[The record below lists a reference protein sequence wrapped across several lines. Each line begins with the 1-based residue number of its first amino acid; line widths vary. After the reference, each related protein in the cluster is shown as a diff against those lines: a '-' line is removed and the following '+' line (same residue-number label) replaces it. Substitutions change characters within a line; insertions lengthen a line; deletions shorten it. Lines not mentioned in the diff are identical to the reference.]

1 MELVHLQL
9 FGWWNTSYDENP
21 SWPTQALLKDLAYG
35 YDMAGNRTSAQ
46 EASVVSSGTANA
58 VNQVLQTS
66 GGGMMRFAGTV
77 SKPSTVTVGGNM
89 ALVRADNS
97 FEGYAAVSSD
107 STTRV
112 HIVATDT
119 TPNRN
124 TTDKYVDVPPSAV
137 PAKAY
142 AYDLNGNMTAAGP
155 EGTPDVTYG
164 WDAANRLTSIVKSG
178 TTTVFDYDGL
188 GRRVREWTNGAE
200 TKRWVW
206 DGLELCEERDSNNA
220 VTKRYYAQGMQV
232 VSGSN
237 SGSYYYTRDHLG
249 SVREMTSGT
258 EVTIRAR
265 YDYAPYGQRSAN
277 LVTGTN
283 ALDADFG
290 FTGHYQHAASGLT
303 LAPYRAY
310 DANLG
315 RWISRDPLRER
326 GGMNLYGYVGN
337 NPINAFDPLGLYGFM
352 DFMQDASNFT
362 AGVGD
367 AMTGGLTAQARAA
380 MNNASGSPDVV
391 DPCSKAYGA
400 GGVAGKSLLAVDA
413 GAAAVVGGAALAA
426 AAPALAEAATAAG
439 AVATQFASDVGTVTL
454 GAAYGAYLNAPAI
467 TAAATSFAN
476 GYVPSPPSFTE
487 ATIAQTLAYG
497 AGLYFG
503 P

>member
-1 MELVHLQL
+1 M
-9 FGWWNTSYDENP
+9 NP
-21 SWPTQALLKDLAYG
+21 SGGVISQFDYTYNVVGDILTWTQANSGQTNAQQYAFGYDDADQLTGAQIKDTATQALLKDLAYG

-137 PAKAY
+137 PAQAY
-142 AYDLNGNMTAAGP
+142 VYDLNGNMTAAGP
-155 EGTPDVTYG
+155 AGAPDVTYG
-164 WDAANRLTSIVKSG
+164 WDAANRLTSIAKSG

-188 GRRVREWTNGAE
+188 GRRVREWTNGTE

-258 EVTIRAR
+258 GAIRAR
-265 YDYAPYGQRSAN
+265 YDYDPYGKRSK
-277 LVTGTN
+277 VSG
-283 ALDADFG
+283 DMEADFG
-290 FTGHYQHAASGLT
+290 FTGH
-303 LAPYRAY
+303 
-310 DANLG
+310 
-315 RWISRDPLRER
+315 
-326 GGMNLYGYVGN
+326 
-337 NPINAFDPLGLYGFM
+337 
-352 DFMQDASNFT
+352 
-362 AGVGD
+362 
-367 AMTGGLTAQARAA
+367 
-380 MNNASGSPDVV
+380 
-391 DPCSKAYGA
+391 
-400 GGVAGKSLLAVDA
+400 
-413 GAAAVVGGAALAA
+413 
-426 AAPALAEAATAAG
+426 
-439 AVATQFASDVGTVTL
+439 
-454 GAAYGAYLNAPAI
+454 
-467 TAAATSFAN
+467 
-476 GYVPSPPSFTE
+476 
-487 ATIAQTLAYG
+487 
-497 AGLYFG
+497 
-503 P
+503 